1 MKRFLCMLCCG
12 MLLSVCALAENELYA
27 QTGTL
32 PVYRAVTRSSK
43 AMPLYDQVQPEW
55 FNQSGEPSYKNWSR
69 RDRYDHY
76 RFPDGGELNIA
87 AEDIDYREYDG
98 TMETIPLESDAPV
111 ETLDKPTLK
120 CSIGELA
127 MGARQC
133 WPKLDSQPQ
142 LEQTRLGRLTL
153 EDAQTRMETLLAQI
167 GLTGYQCV
175 YALDMSVE
183 RIYDLGE
190 KFRKGLDS
198 SNVPLPAFETATE
211 KDEGFYLY
219 YEKFLDRVS
228 LEHERQD
235 AGQFSACAY
244 ITAEGLH
251 LFHLR
256 DSHVIGDVYDTPDRL
271 LTADEA
277 RAAFEKGNPKRQRD
291 GFQNAQAVSLTL
303 TYRPIR
309 APQKKDGVVLSP
321 AWLIEYTFSDGG
333 QNDGYAWYSA
343 TDGHLIADCYS
354 R

>member
-1 MKRFLCMLCCG
+1 MA
-12 MLLSVCALAENELYA
+12 SVNGKIASVIDADTA
-27 QTGTL
+27 RADGTPMIKVTGT
-32 PVYRAVTRSSK
+32 
-43 AMPLYDQVQPEW
+43 
-55 FNQSGEPSYKNWSR
+55 GGYK
-69 RDRYDHY
+69 
-76 RFPDGGELNIA
+76 I
-87 AEDIDYREYDG
+87 
-98 TMETIPLESDAPV
+98 T
-111 ETLDKPTLK
+111 

-153 EDAQTRMETLLAQI
+153 EDAQARMETLLAQI

-219 YEKFLDRVS
+219 YEKILDGVS

-256 DSHVIGDVYDTPDRL
+256 DSHVIGDVYETPDRL

-343 TDGHLIADCYS
+343 TAAEKDAPEEWVSSGAAWLRAAFDSGGCVFYGRGFGNGRPFTGRPRPAPAPAGLEPYRYS
-354 R
+354 CPKHPCCLARQPFLPVRTNVWGL